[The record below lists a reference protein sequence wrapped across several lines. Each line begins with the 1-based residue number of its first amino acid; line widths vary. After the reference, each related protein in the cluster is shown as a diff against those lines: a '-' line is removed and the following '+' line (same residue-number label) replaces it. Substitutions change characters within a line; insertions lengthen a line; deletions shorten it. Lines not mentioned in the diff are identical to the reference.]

1 MKKQTSKAVL
11 LRLLSSSS
19 LVSAMMISGVNA
31 FKSGNIHRR
40 VTAFSTVTGK
50 HYHSTLSTPSQ
61 PRRSAKLYSPSLHL
75 LHKRTIESRYLSW
88 PTTQLFMSSDDDRS
102 TSDQDDTQQE
112 PKASYNIAALKKETT
127 RLISRAHKKVGKVS
141 ARVRYAEEQLEK
153 LRAEI
158 DASSSEEVDDELL
171 NKLENAPNIEDHR
184 KEMAELQSRLQKLN
198 WLEEQFAQS
207 PLKGKKIMSLEEL
220 QKIEIGSQVVE
231 YVTELDINDDEN
243 QKQKRIEAD
252 EMNKRAKKQK
262 EVNGGDNETGPR
274 LPYRRYYTENKIE
287 IKVGKQATDNDV
299 LSLSPEHRS
308 GSHWW
313 YHASGCPGSHVVLC
327 TDDASPNEDD
337 VKDAAALAALKSK
350 CIGQSVIKV
359 SMTRCRNVS
368 KPPGAKPGLVQLN
381 GDVRTITL
389 KKDEVMK
396 RTERLEETVIVN

>member
-1 MKKQTSKAVL
+1 
-11 LRLLSSSS
+11 
-19 LVSAMMISGVNA
+19 
-31 FKSGNIHRR
+31 
-40 VTAFSTVTGK
+40 
-50 HYHSTLSTPSQ
+50 
-61 PRRSAKLYSPSLHL
+61 
-75 LHKRTIESRYLSW
+75 
-88 PTTQLFMSSDDDRS
+88 MSSDDDGS
-102 TSDQDDTQQE
+102 TSDEDDSQQE
-112 PKASYNIAALKKETT
+112 PKASYNIAALKKETS

-141 ARVRYAEEQLEK
+141 ARFRYAEEQLEK

-158 DASSSEEVDDELL
+158 DASTSEEVDDELL

-207 PLKGKKIMSLEEL
+207 PLKGKKIMLLEEL
-220 QKIEIGSQVVE
+220 QKIEVGSQVVE
-231 YVTELDINDDEN
+231 YVTELEINDDEN

-262 EVNGGDNETGPR
+262 ESNGGGGNETGPR

>member
-1 MKKQTSKAVL
+1 
-11 LRLLSSSS
+11 
-19 LVSAMMISGVNA
+19 MMISGVNA
-31 FKSGNIHRR
+31 FKSGNIQRR

-50 HYHSTLSTPSQ
+50 HYHPTLSTPSQ
-61 PRRSAKLYSPSLHL
+61 PRRSAKLYSPPLHL